1 LKKIAIAS
9 TVLLL
14 AGCSAPVVGEGEYA
28 TLVAGIAATCE
39 SFTGG
44 EGVALIEA
52 SGDFNTQPEV
62 SFPFPI
68 TGEGI
73 QTKVLIEG
81 NGGPIVGSQ
90 RVAMHF
96 VGLNSSTG
104 EEFQA
109 SEFGTEDFIFQDLIP
124 ITEDDN
130 QRPDFC
136 KAFTGVQVG
145 SRIAVL
151 MDPRS
156 VHNGNGVP
164 TLGLSETD
172 GVVFIFDIIK
182 AYLPK
187 ANGAAKN
194 AEAGMP
200 TVILAPSGRPG
211 IQVPS
216 TDAPAEFRRTVLIEG
231 SGAAVEIG
239 DNVTVHYSG
248 WTWNGEPFD
257 SSWDRKVPTAFDVT
271 TDGLIEGFVQALE
284 GVKVGSQVIAVIPP
298 DLGYGDVDQGSI
310 PAGST
315 LIFVIDV
322 LGKD

>member
-1 LKKIAIAS
+1 
-9 TVLLL
+9 
-14 AGCSAPVVGEGEYA
+14 
-28 TLVAGIAATCE
+28 
-39 SFTGG
+39 
-44 EGVALIEA
+44 
-52 SGDFNTQPEV
+52 
-62 SFPFPI
+62 
-68 TGEGI
+68 
-73 QTKVLIEG
+73 
-81 NGGPIVGSQ
+81 
-90 RVAMHF
+90 MHF

-124 ITEDDN
+124 ITEEDN

-136 KAFTGVQVG
+136 KALTGVQVG

-151 MDPRS
+151 MDPMS

-164 TLGLSETD
+164 SLGLSETD

-187 ANGAAKN
+187 ANGAARN

-216 TDAPAEFRRTVLIEG
+216 SDAPTEFGRTVLIEG
-231 SGAAVEIG
+231 TGSAIEIG
-239 DNVTVHYSG
+239 DSVTVHYTG
-248 WTWNGEPFD
+248 WTWDGEQFD
-257 SSWDRKVPTAFDVT
+257 SSWDRQAPAVFDVS